1 MGFFFSGKNP
11 QFKFSKVV
19 KGGAV
24 VSFELSGSWL
34 LSAQNNYLAN
44 MAHLG
49 RALWT
54 LRLFPRITGRVLNTA
69 GLTRIWSWHFGGGLS
84 CIYPS
89 FLCVWDQ
96 FFEYGNCEGTSAPGE
111 DSHPVPS
118 IGSRLTSLVHSS
130 DWFDQVTLDK
140 KLHSLQVLE
149 AESHGGSGSSRED
162 TGILG

>member
-1 MGFFFSGKNP
+1 MGNLLPKKMGFFFSGKNP

-69 GLTRIWSWHFGGGLS
+69 WLTRIWSWHFWGGCLASILPSSVCG
-84 CIYPS
+84 IS
-89 FLCVWDQ
+89 FLSMVIVRALQHLGKIAILYPPLDPDWPVWCTHLIDLIKW
-96 FFEYGNCEGTSAPGE
+96 
-111 DSHPVPS
+111 H
-118 IGSRLTSLVHSS
+118 
-130 DWFDQVTLDK
+130 
-140 KLHSLQVLE
+140 
-149 AESHGGSGSSRED
+149 
-162 TGILG
+162 